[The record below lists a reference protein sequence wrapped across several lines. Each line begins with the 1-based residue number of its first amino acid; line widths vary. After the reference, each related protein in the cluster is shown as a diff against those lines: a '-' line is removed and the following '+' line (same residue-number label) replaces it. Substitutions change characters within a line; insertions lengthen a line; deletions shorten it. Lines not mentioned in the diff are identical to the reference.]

1 MHTFLS
7 RVNAVSAFSLSTLAA
22 LTFLCFASTFFIN
35 YTAPV
40 TINAANIVLKNVP
53 EYAVSREKN
62 DLGAL
67 RFDLSSD
74 LTPLFNWNTKQLFLY
89 LTAEY
94 ETPNNKVNQE
104 VHVTTHSV
112 CVPSFNSEKW
122 LSLSWGFQVVLW
134 DKIIRRGDASL
145 VSLKNQHLKYYFWD
159 DGNGLLG
166 HKNVSLSL
174 SWNIIP
180 IAGTLPTW
188 SGTGTYKLT
197 FPAEYTQGRTY

>member
-22 LTFLCFASTFFIN
+22 LTFLCFASTFLVN

-40 TINAANIVLKNVP
+40 TINAANVVLKNVP
-53 EYAVSREKN
+53 EYAVSREKH

-67 RFDLSSD
+67 RFDTTAD
-74 LTPLFNWNTKQLFLY
+74 LTPLFNWNTKQLFVY

-94 ETPNNKVNQE
+94 ETPSNKIN
-104 VHVTTHSV
+104 
-112 CVPSFNSEKW
+112 
-122 LSLSWGFQVVLW
+122 QVVLW
-134 DKIIRRGDASL
+134 DKIIRRGDSSM
-145 VSLKNQHLKYYFWD
+145 VQLKNQHLEYYFWD

-166 HKNVSLSL
+166 HRNVSLYL

-180 IAGTLPTW
+180 IAGTLPLW
-188 SGTGTYKLT
+188 SGTGSYKLS
-197 FPAEYTQGRTY
+197 FPSEYTQGRSF

>member
-22 LTFLCFASTFFIN
+22 LTFLCFASTVFIS
-35 YTAPV
+35 YKAPV
-40 TINAANIVLKNVP
+40 TITAANIVLKNVP

-67 RFDLSSD
+67 RFDLTAD
-74 LTPLFNWNTKQLFLY
+74 LTSLFNWNTKQLFLY

-94 ETPNNKVNQE
+94 ETTTNKVN
-104 VHVTTHSV
+104 
-112 CVPSFNSEKW
+112 
-122 LSLSWGFQVVLW
+122 QVVLW
-134 DKIIRRGDASL
+134 DKIIRRGESSM
-145 VSLKNQHLKYYFWD
+145 VSIKNQHLKYYFWD

-166 HKNVSLSL
+166 HKNVSLTL

-188 SGTGTYKLT
+188 SGTGSYKLA
-197 FPAEYTQGRTY
+197 FPSEYTQGRTY

>member
-22 LTFLCFASTFFIN
+22 LTFGCFASTFLKN
-35 YTAPV
+35 YSAPV
-40 TINAANIVLKNVP
+40 SITAANIVLKNVP

-67 RFDLSSD
+67 RFDMNSD

-89 LTAEY
+89 LVAEY
-94 ETPNNKVNQE
+94 ETTNNKVN
-104 VHVTTHSV
+104 
-112 CVPSFNSEKW
+112 
-122 LSLSWGFQVVLW
+122 QVVLW
-134 DKIIRRGDASL
+134 DKIIRRGEASV

-180 IAGTLPTW
+180 IAGTLPLW
-188 SGTGTYKLT
+188 SGSGSYRLT
-197 FPAEYTQGRTY
+197 FPSEYTQGRSSY

>member
-1 MHTFLS
+1 MHTLLA
-7 RVNAVSAFSLSTLAA
+7 RANAVSAFSLSTLAA
-22 LTFLCFASTFFIN
+22 LTFFCFASTFFIN
-35 YTAPV
+35 YSAPV
-40 TINAANIVLKNVP
+40 SISAANIVLKNVP

-67 RFDLSSD
+67 RFDLNTD

-94 ETPNNKVNQE
+94 QTQNNKVN
-104 VHVTTHSV
+104 
-112 CVPSFNSEKW
+112 
-122 LSLSWGFQVVLW
+122 QVVLW
-134 DKIIRRGDASL
+134 DKIIQRGEAS
-145 VSLKNQHLKYYFWD
+145 VVKLKNQHLKYYFWD

-166 HKNVSLSL
+166 HKNVSLYL

-188 SGTGTYKLT
+188 SGTGVYKLA
-197 FPAEYTQGRTY
+197 FPSEYTQGRSY